1 MGMLRLLARFI
12 GYWFVAGAIVMAVV
26 DGAKSIAA
34 SALVTTPLAESWAI
48 LFAATEETASAA
60 GAPLTLDGPAGTAL
74 NWLFAAPTAAVLAA
88 LGFLFLLAG
97 AKRRRALFSHELA
110 T

>member
-1 MGMLRLLARFI
+1 MLRLLSRFL
-12 GYWFVAGAIVMAVV
+12 GYWLVAAALIAAVL

-34 SALVTTPLAESWAI
+34 SAVVTTPLADSWAMVSSV
-48 LFAATEETASAA
+48 LGGE
-60 GAPLTLDGPAGTAL
+60 GAVPQPFPQPALQAVM

-88 LGFLFLLAG
+88 LGFLLLVAG
-97 AKRRRALFSHELA
+97 RKRRRALFSNEIA

>member
-1 MGMLRLLARFI
+1 MLRLLARFI
-12 GYWFVAGAIVMAVV
+12 GYWLVAGAIVMAVV

-34 SALVTTPLAESWAI
+34 SALVTTPVAETWAI
-48 LFAATEETASAA
+48 LFAATGEAA
-60 GAPLTLDGPAGTAL
+60 PRPGAPLPLEGPAGTAL
-74 NWLFAAPTAAVLAA
+74 DWLFAAPTAAVLAV
-88 LGFLFLLAG
+88 LGLLFLLAG